1 MKTIKQLA
9 NMKVRTT
16 DAQKKKVSNII
27 IWAQHLGVS
36 IEITARGYRFI
47 DSIEV
52 DSKGNTTWKNFSDF
66 VRLPLPERAFLVKC
80 CNLFDIDLYQK

>member
-9 NMKVRTT
+9 DMKLRTT

-52 DSKGNTTWKNFSDF
+52 DSDGKTTWKKFADF
-66 VRLPLPERAFLVKC
+66 VKLPLAERSFLVKC
-80 CNLFDIDLYQK
+80 CNLFDVDVYQK